1 MADFANLLSTYVI
14 LLIVQKIHKYYYQIK
29 YGRIDINYCQIG
41 LTWEGDCYRGTVP
54 KLLH

>member
-41 LTWEGDCYRGTVP
+41 LT
-54 KLLH
+54 